1 MMRVTV
7 LDRHLATAVVGMSLL
22 ALLAL
27 ALIAGLT
34 TVIDQLGDVGKGRFG
49 IADAV
54 RVALLTLPSA
64 VYELF
69 PMAVLLGSLL
79 GLGALAANGELVAMR
94 AAGWSV
100 ARMARAVALA
110 GLAASVLVIALGEW
124 VVPPAERLAVALK
137 ARAHVN
143 GVVGDESG
151 VWIRDGAEFIHIGT
165 VRTDR
170 AIGDIRVFR
179 LDSNDRLTHWLE
191 AESGY
196 LGDQGWVLRGV
207 REVHIADAGLVERRH
222 DVWPWPARFRPDVL
236 RVSVVD
242 PETMSLA
249 ELAAL
254 IDYLQANGL
263 DTARQRAAYW
273 SKWVQPLATAVMVL
287 LGLPFVFG
295 RFRDAGVGLRLIIG
309 ILFGVLF
316 YIANT
321 LLGRMGVLYGLP
333 PLVSVVLPT
342 AVFLLAGLWAIAR
355 IR

>member
-1 MMRVTV
+1 MMRLTV
-7 LDRHLATAVVGMSLL
+7 LDRHLAAAVAGMSLL

-34 TVIDQLGDVGKGRFG
+34 TVIDQFGDVGKGRFG
-49 IADAV
+49 VDEAV
-54 RVALLTLPSA
+54 RFALLRLPSA

-79 GLGALAANGELVAMR
+79 GLGALAANGELVAIR

-110 GLAASVLVIALGEW
+110 GLAASVLVMALGEW

-137 ARAHVN
+137 ARAHLP
-143 GVVGDESG
+143 GVTGDASG
-151 VWIRDGAEFIHIGT
+151 VWIRDGDEFIHIGT

-170 AIGDIRVFR
+170 VIADVRVFR
-179 LDSNDRLTHWLE
+179 LDANYRLTHWLE
-191 AESGY
+191 ADSGY
-196 LGDQGWVLRGV
+196 LGAQGWVLRGV
-207 REVHIADAGLVERRH
+207 REVRIADAGLVERRH
-222 DVWPWPARFRPDVL
+222 DAWPWPARFRPDVL

-242 PETMSLA
+242 PETMSLTQ
-249 ELAAL
+249 LTAL
-254 IDYLQANGL
+254 IDYLRVNGL
-263 DTARQRAAYW
+263 DTARHRAAYW
-273 SKWVQPLATAVMVL
+273 SKWMQPLATAVMVL

-295 RFRDAGVGLRLIIG
+295 RFRDAGAGLRMIIG
-309 ILFGVLF
+309 VLFGVLF

>member
-1 MMRVTV
+1 MRLTV
-7 LDRHLATAVVGMSLL
+7 LDRYLATAVMGMSLL

-34 TVIDQLGDVGKGRFG
+34 NMIDQLGDVGQGRFG
-49 IADAV
+49 VVEAV
-54 RVALLTLPSA
+54 QFAVLTLPHA

-69 PMAVLLGSLL
+69 PMVVLLGSLL

-94 AAGWSV
+94 AAGCSV
-100 ARMARAVALA
+100 ARIARAAALA
-110 GLAASVLVIALGEW
+110 GLAASALVIALGEW
-124 VVPPAERLAVALK
+124 VVPPAERLAVELK
-137 ARAHVN
+137 ARARLA
-143 GVVGDESG
+143 GVAGDDAG
-151 VWIRDGAEFIHIGT
+151 VWIRDGDEFIHIGA

-170 AIGDIRVFR
+170 AIGAVRVFR
-179 LDSNDRLTHWLE
+179 LDADHRLTHWLE

-196 LGDQGWVLRGV
+196 LGDQGWVLLGV
-207 REVHIADAGLVERRH
+207 REVRIEDAGLVERRH
-222 DVWPWPARFRPDVL
+222 AVWPWSAKFRPDVL

-249 ELAAL
+249 DLVAL

-263 DTARQRAAYW
+263 DATVQRAAYW
-273 SKWVQPLATAVMVL
+273 SKWMQPLATAVMVL
-287 LGLPFVFG
+287 LGLPLVFG
-295 RFRDAGVGLRLIIG
+295 RFRDAGAGLRLVI
-309 ILFGVLF
+309 GVLLGVMF
-316 YIANT
+316 YVANT

-342 AVFLLAGLWAIAR
+342 TVFLLVGLWAVAR

>member
-1 MMRVTV
+1 MGRAWLGAGCDERLVGACAGAGGGGGLAGVGRPGAEAVAAAGRRGCGDMMRVTV

-143 GVVGDESG
+143 R
-151 VWIRDGAEFIHIGT
+151 IINNK
-165 VRTDR
+165 
-170 AIGDIRVFR
+170 
-179 LDSNDRLTHWLE
+179 SN
-191 AESGY
+191 
-196 LGDQGWVLRGV
+196 
-207 REVHIADAGLVERRH
+207 I
-222 DVWPWPARFRPDVL
+222 
-236 RVSVVD
+236 
-242 PETMSLA
+242 
-249 ELAAL
+249 
-254 IDYLQANGL
+254 
-263 DTARQRAAYW
+263 
-273 SKWVQPLATAVMVL
+273 
-287 LGLPFVFG
+287 
-295 RFRDAGVGLRLIIG
+295 
-309 ILFGVLF
+309 
-316 YIANT
+316 
-321 LLGRMGVLYGLP
+321 
-333 PLVSVVLPT
+333 
-342 AVFLLAGLWAIAR
+342 
-355 IR
+355 